1 MVSDRRKWGASLAL
15 LLTGVAGAASTP
27 QELDRATN
35 AAALAVDG
43 VIRACPPPVRSAA
56 PSALC
61 VASDLD
67 MAGTRRALSAAS
79 AGLKFYGAWRSDSDG
94 GRVYNWIRTPGGY
107 VNVGVLPDTEKLSRT
122 LVILTLPSS
131 AANSAA
137 TAPANSTPATPT
149 PAAKPAPTSAKAPV
163 KPAPITTA
171 PATPAPAPAQPAA
184 KAPATLPAFQR
195 TLRLSN
201 PRMNG
206 EDIRALQNRLMDVS
220 RIPRGK
226 GGDGWY
232 GPVTEANIIVFQAAN
247 GLPVTGVVDT
257 VTWNTLFSQGA
268 RYFDAKVAE
277 QRAKQRQNR

>member
-1 MVSDRRKWGASLAL
+1 MVSQRRQGWGL
-15 LLTGVAGAASTP
+15 LGLFVAGLAGAASTP

-35 AAALAVDG
+35 TAALAVDG
-43 VIRACPPPVRSAA
+43 VIRSCPAPVRSAA

-61 VASDLD
+61 VATDLD
-67 MAGTRRALSAAS
+67 MTGTRRALSAAS
-79 AGLKFYGAWRSDSDG
+79 SGLKFYGAWRSDSDG

-122 LVILTLPSS
+122 LVILTLSSS
-131 AANSAA
+131 AAANAAPANSPAA
-137 TAPANSTPATPT
+137 TAPV
-149 PAAKPAPTSAKAPV
+149 KPPAKAPV
-163 KPAPITTA
+163 TAA
-171 PATPAPAPAQPAA
+171 PATPAPQPAATAPAAASAAA
-184 KAPATLPAFQR
+184 KAPSTLPPFRR

-232 GPVTEANIIVFQAAN
+232 GPVTEANVLVFQAAN

-268 RYFDAKVAE
+268 RYFDARVAE
-277 QRAKQRQNR
+277 QRAKERQNR